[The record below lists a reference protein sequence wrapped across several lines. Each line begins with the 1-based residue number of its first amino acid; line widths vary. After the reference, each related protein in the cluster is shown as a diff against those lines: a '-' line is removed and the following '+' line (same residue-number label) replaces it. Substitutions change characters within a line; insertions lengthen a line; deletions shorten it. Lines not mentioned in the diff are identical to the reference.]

1 MPTEVLTHRIGDAR
15 ITRVSET
22 CFPLA
27 PTVLYPEWAS
37 SAADELGRRLSS
49 ASLDLEHNEV
59 TLSVHTW
66 VVQIDGLTVL
76 IDTGIGNFKER
87 PFSKLFHQLNNPYLE
102 RLADA
107 GILPAQVDEVL
118 LTHLHADHVGWNTQ
132 WIDGRWQPT
141 FPNAKYVFP
150 QAEQDFFAT
159 PAGDSRRMVFDDS
172 VVPVIESGQA
182 VTIPAEGGTWREGIV
197 FHPTPGHSAGHMS
210 ISIRSRG
217 EEAIFTGDVMH
228 NPIQVYRPE
237 WNSTFCL
244 DGASARHS
252 RHWLLNYAAD
262 RDATLFTA
270 HFPQTSA
277 GRVRRGADGFEWQY
291 ADAAP

>member
-1 MPTEVLTHRIGDAR
+1 MPTEVVTHRVGDAR

-22 CFPLA
+22 RFPLA
-27 PTVLYPEWAS
+27 PAVLYPEWAP
-37 SAADELGRRLSS
+37 SAADELSRRLSK
-49 ASLDLEHNEV
+49 ASLDLERNEV
-59 TLSVHTW
+59 MLSVHTW
-66 VVQIDGLTVL
+66 VVQMDGLTVL

-87 PFSKLFHQLNNPYLE
+87 PFSKLFHQLDNPYLE

-107 GILPAQVDEVL
+107 GILPTQVDEVL

-132 WIDGRWQPT
+132 WLDGRWQPT
-141 FPNAKYVFP
+141 FPNATYVFP

-159 PAGDSRRMVFDDS
+159 PAGDSRRMVFEDS

-182 VTIPAEGGTWREGIV
+182 ATIPAEGGTWREGIV

-217 EEAIFTGDVMH
+217 EEALFTGDVMH

-237 WNSTFCL
+237 WNSTFCF
-244 DGASARHS
+244 DAAPARDS
-252 RHWLLNYAAD
+252 RQWALNYAAD
-262 RDATLFTA
+262 RNAILFSA

-277 GRVRRGADGFEWQY
+277 GRVTRAADGFEWAY
-291 ADAAP
+291 LDAAP

>member
-66 VVQIDGLTVL
+66 VVQMDGLTVL

-141 FPNAKYVFP
+141 FPKREIRV
-150 QAEQDFFAT
+150 
-159 PAGDSRRMVFDDS
+159 PA
-172 VVPVIESGQA
+172 SGA
-182 VTIPAEGGTWREGIV
+182 GFLRDPGG
-197 FHPTPGHSAGHMS
+197 
-210 ISIRSRG
+210 
-217 EEAIFTGDVMH
+217 
-228 NPIQVYRPE
+228 
-237 WNSTFCL
+237 
-244 DGASARHS
+244 
-252 RHWLLNYAAD
+252 
-262 RDATLFTA
+262 
-270 HFPQTSA
+270 
-277 GRVRRGADGFEWQY
+277 
-291 ADAAP
+291 